1 MHYMARYLKIDA
13 MPYPNNTTAFATMT
27 RMVPW
32 GSLVHKCSGQSCKAS
47 ILTIAWSHKSK
58 IFIPSKFKL
67 TLAFKL
73 LAQLQLVTLSFLRH
87 DFCSN
92 SSTRCHVSSWRAI
105 YPIVQLQTSKKQ
117 AMKALPNKWLVAVAR
132 WLLRWKSPMNLTY
145 RMNP

>member
-1 MHYMARYLKIDA
+1 
-13 MPYPNNTTAFATMT
+13 MT
-27 RMVPW
+27 WPGISKLLRCPT
-32 GSLVHKCSGQSCKAS
+32 
-47 ILTIAWSHKSK
+47 LTILMLLQLWQEWYLEVLLCTSVQVNHVKQASWQLHEVTKATYS
-58 IFIPSKFKL
+58 FQALWKL